1 MLTVLNSQK
10 SSWLRDTVI
19 FGSVALMSLP
29 QLIDRA
35 AAVAAG
41 LAELDVHRKPVL
53 VAAASAQ

>member
-10 SSWLRDTVI
+10 SSCLRDTMT
-19 FGSVALMSLP
+19 FWSVALMSLP

-35 AAVAAG
+35 AAVAAV

-53 VAAASAQ
+53 AAAASAR